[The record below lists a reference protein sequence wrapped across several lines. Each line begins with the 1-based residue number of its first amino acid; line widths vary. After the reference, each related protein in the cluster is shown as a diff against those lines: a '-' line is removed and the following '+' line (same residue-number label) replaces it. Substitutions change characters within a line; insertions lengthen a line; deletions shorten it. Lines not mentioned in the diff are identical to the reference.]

1 VSSTGKQYLF
11 DGLQPHLRVLN
22 EKGLAVM
29 LDGTKLPIIQYG
41 SYGIM

>member
-22 EKGLAVM
+22 EKGPAIM
-29 LDGTKLPIIQYG
+29 LDDTNLAIIQYG